1 MVCELCASLDRA
13 QEGDEAQARLGG
25 SQGNGGSVCEVCG
38 KPASP
43 QGLLTKLTQLA
54 RFGLAGPP
62 LLELSRRR
70 P

>member
-13 QEGDEAQARLGG
+13 RQVDEAQARANG
-25 SQGNGGSVCEVCG
+25 SHNNGGSVCEICG
-38 KPASP
+38 KPASSH
-43 QGLLTKLTQLA
+43 GLLTKLTQLA